1 MSNVTLSLQKM
12 TVAEKMNAIEQI
24 WGSLRDDDSRLASP
38 SWHKE
43 LLASRK
49 RMHAANETRF
59 SAWADAKE
67 RIRKK
72 VRAH

>member
-1 MSNVTLSLQKM
+1 M

-24 WGSLRDDDSRLASP
+24 WRSLRDDDSRLASP

-49 RMHAANETRF
+49 RMHAANETR
-59 SAWADAKE
+59 SLRLGRCE
-67 RIRKK
+67 RTNPEKSPCTLGF
-72 VRAH
+72 